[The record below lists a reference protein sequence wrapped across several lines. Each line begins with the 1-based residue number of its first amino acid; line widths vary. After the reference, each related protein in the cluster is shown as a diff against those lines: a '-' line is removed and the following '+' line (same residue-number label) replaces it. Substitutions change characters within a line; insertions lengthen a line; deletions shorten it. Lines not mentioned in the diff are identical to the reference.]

1 MGIVDLS
8 TMAINHIDAKALHS
22 WAKRSVA
29 ELSLRRAELNQL
41 NVFPVPDADT
51 GSNMAHTMEAAVAEA
66 DKGGDVA
73 EALAVG
79 SVRGARGNSGM
90 VLSQVLR
97 AVADSSADSLIDSH
111 TLVNALKL
119 AVELVDRA
127 IATPVEG
134 TVVSVLKAAAEAAE
148 EAFEHSDALVDV
160 VKTTCDEAVK
170 ALANTP
176 SQLKVLRD
184 AGVVDAGGA
193 GLVILLECLLA
204 EVTESEQREG
214 ISIPE
219 TIFELEVVFFYRGDI
234 DKLEAAISGLGDSLV
249 IARASEQEA
258 NVHIHSPRAGEVIE
272 KAFAAGAVSNLRLEV
287 LPARGVQQEQLADA
301 SPKVF
306 VATRDTEM
314 AKLFASIGASLYSAG
329 MTLGEDDIFVG
340 KPGGLNLGDA
350 QVVAVS
356 SNVEAIAAL
365 SVYAPGPDAASTM
378 AEVAGGMRVDKPS
391 DETVGAII
399 ACCNDLLQQGG
410 EQLTILTS
418 LTLDTDQLSRQLGVE
433 VIVVNIPGLRTEIGV
448 E

>member
-1 MGIVDLS
+1 
-8 TMAINHIDAKALHS
+8 MAINHIDASALHA

-51 GSNMAHTMEAAVAEA
+51 GSNMAHTMEAALAEA

-97 AVADSSADSLIDSH
+97 AVADSSVDSLIDSK
-111 TLVNALKL
+111 TLVSALNL

-134 TVVSVLKAAAEAAE
+134 TVVSVLKAAAQAATEAYQ
-148 EAFEHSDALVDV
+148 HSDVLVDV
-160 VKTTCDEAVK
+160 VRATCDEAAK

-176 SQLKVLRD
+176 SQLDVLRQ

-204 EVTESEQREG
+204 EVTETEPREG
-214 ISIPE
+214 IAIPE
-219 TIFELEVVFFYRGDI
+219 TVFELEVVFYFHGGI
-234 DKLEAAISGLGDSLV
+234 DKLEAKIAPLGDSLV
-249 IARASEQEA
+249 VARASEDEA
-258 NVHIHSPRAGEVIE
+258 NVHIHTSHAGQVIE
-272 KAFAAGAVSNLRLEV
+272 TAFAMGKVSNLRLEV
-287 LPARGVQQEQLADA
+287 LPAKAASQDKLADDH
-301 SPKVF
+301 PRVF
-306 VATRDTEM
+306 VSTRDEEM
-314 AKLFASIGASLYSAG
+314 AKLFTSVGATVYAPGVELRA
-329 MTLGEDDIFVG
+329 DDIFVG
-340 KPGGLNLGDA
+340 RPGGLDLQAA
-350 QVVAVS
+350 QVVPVD
-356 SNVEAIAAL
+356 SNVAAIAAL
-365 SVYAPGPDAASTM
+365 SVYAPGPDAAATM
-378 AEVAGGMRVDKPS
+378 AEVAGAMRVDRPS

-399 ACCNDLLQQGG
+399 ACCNDLLGSGG

-418 LTLDTDQLSRQLGVE
+418 LTLDTEQLSRQLGVE
-433 VIVVNIPGLRTEIGV
+433 VIAVTVPGLRTEIGV